1 MWVMHLSYQCFL
13 DKNIFLGS
21 RKIPNFHVAFG
32 MATVPASGMDR
43 TRKAWEGNGKAPQL
57 C

>member
-1 MWVMHLSYQCFL
+1 MHLSYQCFL

-21 RKIPNFHVAFG
+21 RKIPDFHVAFG